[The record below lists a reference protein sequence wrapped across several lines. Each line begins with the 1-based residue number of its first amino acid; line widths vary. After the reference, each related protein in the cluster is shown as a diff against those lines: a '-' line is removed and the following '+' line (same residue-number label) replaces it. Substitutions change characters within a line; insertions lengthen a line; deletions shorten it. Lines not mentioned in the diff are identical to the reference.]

1 MPSGLHPPVSA
12 LVRRLVAAGLLVFF
26 GLGCDSTGP
35 EDAADAPPPRPLT
48 AAEDQ
53 VVDADNAF
61 GLTLLRSTVDTEGTA
76 KNVFLSPI
84 SVSMALG
91 MALNGARGE
100 TRSAMEAALEKQD
113 LSPTDIND
121 AYRGLIDLL
130 EGLDPNVEVALANS
144 IWYREGLPVR
154 HAFIDTNR
162 AHFDAEVEALD
173 FADPSAS
180 DRINGWVNDE
190 TRGNIEQIVPGRIP
204 PDLVMYLINATYFNG
219 PWRDQFDPSNTAPG
233 PFHRGDGSTVSVP
246 MMEKTKNV
254 VHPTYQAEQFR
265 AVDIAYGD
273 SLYSMTILLPHED
286 ASVQSVVDSLDTETW
301 TEMTSGLSPQSLSRL
316 KMPRF
321 TLHYGKT
328 LNDVLK
334 DLGMGV
340 AFTGRANFRDIADLS
355 LAIDKAKHKT
365 FLRVDEE
372 GTEASAATS
381 VEIGPIS
388 SAPPSFVLD
397 RPFVVAIRE
406 HHSGT
411 ILFLGTVMD
420 PTAG

>member
-1 MPSGLHPPVSA
+1 MPSGLPPPVSA

-144 IWYREGLPVR
+144 IWYREGLPVKQ
-154 HAFIDTNR
+154 AFIDTNR

-180 DRINGWVNDE
+180 DRINGWVNDK

-286 ASVQSVVDSLDTETW
+286 ASVQSVVDSLDAKTWSRVTE
-301 TEMTSGLSPQSLSRL
+301 GLAPQSLSRL
-316 KMPRF
+316 QMPKFALR
-321 TLHYGKT
+321 YEKT
-328 LNDVLK
+328 LNDVLT

-340 AFTGRANFRDIADLS
+340 AFTRRANFRGIADTS
-355 LAIDKAKHKT
+355 LAIDEVKHKT
-365 FLRVDEE
+365 FLQVDEE

-381 VEIGPIS
+381 VGIEIT
-388 SAPPSFVLD
+388 SAPPSFVVD

-406 HHSGT
+406 NHSGT

>member
-1 MPSGLHPPVSA
+1 M
-12 LVRRLVAAGLLVFF
+12 AAVLLVFF

-35 EDAADAPPPRPLT
+35 EDTADAPPPRPLT

-61 GLTLLRSTVDTEGTA
+61 GLTLLRSTVDTEGA
-76 KNVFLSPI
+76 SKNVFLSPL

-91 MALNGARGE
+91 MTLNGARGE
-100 TRSAMEAALEKQD
+100 TRAAMEAALEKQD
-113 LSPTDIND
+113 LSPTEIND

-144 IWYREGLPVR
+144 IWYRKGLPVR

-162 AHFDAEVEALD
+162 THFDAEVAGLD
-173 FADPSAS
+173 FSAPAAS
-180 DRINGWVNDE
+180 EQINGWVDDE
-190 TRGNIEQIVPGRIP
+190 TRGNISEIVPSRIP
-204 PDLVMYLINATYFNG
+204 PHIVMYLINATYFKG
-219 PWRDQFDPSNTAPG
+219 QWRDQFDPSNTAPE

-246 MMEKTKNV
+246 MMEKTEDV
-254 VHPTYQAEQFR
+254 VHPTYQTDQFR

-273 SLYSMTILLPHED
+273 SLYSMTVLLPHED
-286 ASVQSVVDSLDTETW
+286 ASVQSVVDSLDAETW
-301 TEMTSGLSPQSLSRL
+301 RKVTEGLAPQSLSRL
-316 KMPRF
+316 QMPKF
-321 TLHYGKT
+321 TLRYEKT
-328 LNDVLK
+328 LNDVLT

-340 AFTGRANFRDIADLS
+340 AFTKRANFRDIADLS
-355 LAIDKAKHKT
+355 LAIDEVKHKT
-365 FLRVDEE
+365 FLQVDEE

-381 VEIGPIS
+381 VGIEIT
-388 SAPPSFVLD
+388 SAPPSFVVD

-406 HHSGT
+406 NHSGT
-411 ILFLGTVMD
+411 ILFIGTVMD